1 MEWLCNNGKM
11 DNDFTS
17 LLLNNLSSLHFISRE
32 DELSF
37 PIQSVHFEKYQ
48 DIRGASK
55 EKGVQVIV

>member
-1 MEWLCNNGKM
+1 M